1 MKTKAER
8 TLDVITRKN
17 TSYLPSQIA
26 FATGTGKQ
34 KVVDAMGFHTWDEFD
49 EYLDNHYHMTCQMDD
64 VVCWYCG
71 DVEKTRLAEKHG
83 CARIDWGT
91 NRVWDRWGMEFDVYA
106 PSGFFNY
113 GHPLADLDKEMLDK
127 WNPPSL
133 DDMDNLFGFAME
145 EKEQYGE
152 EYLVFVNGYCGIF
165 ERSFNLVGFEDFM
178 ALLVTEPDLACA
190 LMEKITD
197 YKVEIARE
205 CIRRGFPMAHHG
217 DDLGT
222 QITTFLSV
230 PMFQKLIKPHLKR
243 LFAVYKDAGLPI
255 QMHTCGNV
263 TDYIPDLIDIGLD
276 VLEPVQACMDF
287 QFLQREYGKD
297 LCFYGGI
304 DTQQLLTF
312 EKPEKVYDETL
323 RVIDTLGKDGGLI
336 IAPSQELMP
345 NVPVENIIAMLN
357 AINCAKGRD

>member
-1 MKTKAER
+1 MRTKAER
-8 TLDVITRKN
+8 TLDVITRKD

-91 NRVWDRWGMEFDVYA
+91 NRVWDRWEMEFDVYA

-165 ERSFNLVGFEDFM
+165 ERAFNLVGFEDFYG
-178 ALLVTEPDLACA
+178 A
-190 LMEKITD
+190 
-197 YKVEIARE
+197 AR
-205 CIRRGFPMAHHG
+205 
-217 DDLGT
+217 DGT
-222 QITTFLSV
+222 GPCLCSDGKKSQITRLRSPGSV
-230 PMFQKLIKPHLKR
+230 SGADFRWHTTEMIWVRRSRRFVCSHVPKADQTTPETVVCCLQGRRTSDP
-243 LFAVYKDAGLPI
+243 DA
-255 QMHTCGNV
+255 
-263 TDYIPDLIDIGLD
+263 Y
-276 VLEPVQACMDF
+276 
-287 QFLQREYGKD
+287 
-297 LCFYGGI
+297 
-304 DTQQLLTF
+304 
-312 EKPEKVYDETL
+312 L
-323 RVIDTLGKDGGLI
+323 R
-336 IAPSQELMP
+336 
-345 NVPVENIIAMLN
+345 
-357 AINCAKGRD
+357 